1 LSAKSV
7 LRRARWTGG
16 VLAGALVAALFTVGP
31 PASADPLPNV
41 AWSSQLSGWTE
52 EHIPTSEND
61 CVAGRDNCLTVTL
74 KELAKIAD
82 ATAKSCSHDAIF
94 ARAYLRMT
102 QTYGWSRDIPGY
114 YEDVPF
120 ANHQDAVFAK
130 YYTDAYYAYNGGG
143 SVPEAWRIAF
153 DASRDK
159 RVSGSGSLLLGM
171 NAHINRDLPFVL
183 AGVGLVAPDGSSRK
197 PDFEAVE
204 KWLYTATEP
213 LMAEIAARFDP
224 TADDGGD
231 PYGLSNLVLFQ
242 LVSGWREAAWRN
254 AEALVSA
261 KTPEARALVAESI
274 EAGAVSAARTL
285 LTTQSYVPLLNSAG
299 PRDKWCSAHKD
310 DAPPLPYDFGTATPY
325 GYKY

>member
-1 LSAKSV
+1 MSAKSL

-16 VLAGALVAALFTVGP
+16 VLTGALVAAFLAAGP
-31 PASADPLPNV
+31 TASADPAPNV
-41 AWSSQLSGWTE
+41 AWSSQLAGWTE
-52 EHIPTSEND
+52 EHIPSSEND
-61 CVAGRDNCLTVTL
+61 CVAGRDSCLKVTL
-74 KELAKIAD
+74 KELARIAD
-82 ATAKSCSHDAIF
+82 DTAKSCSHDAVF

-114 YEDVPF
+114 YQDVPF

-130 YYTDAYYAYNGGG
+130 YYTDAYYGYHSGDRA

-159 RVSGSGSLLLGM
+159 RVSGSGSLLLSM

-197 PDFEAVE
+197 PDFDAVE

-213 LMAEIAARFDP
+213 LLAEIAARFDP
-224 TADDGGD
+224 AADDAGD
-231 PYGLSNLVLFQ
+231 PLGLSTLTTFQ
-242 LVSGWREAAWRN
+242 MVSAWRESAWRN

-261 KTPEARALVAESI
+261 KTPEERAVVAASI
-274 EAGAVSAARTL
+274 ETEAATAARTL
-285 LTTQSYVPLLNSAG
+285 QTTLSYAPPLTSSDR
-299 PRDKWCSAHKD
+299 RDQWCAAHQG
-310 DAPPLPYDFGTATPY
+310 DAPPLPYDFGTAKPY
-325 GYKY
+325 GY